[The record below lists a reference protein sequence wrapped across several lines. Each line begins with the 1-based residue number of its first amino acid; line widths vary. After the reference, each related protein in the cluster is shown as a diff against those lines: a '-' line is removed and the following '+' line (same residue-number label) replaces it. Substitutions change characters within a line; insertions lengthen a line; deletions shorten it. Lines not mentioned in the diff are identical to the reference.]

1 MRTALRL
8 AFIILCLVIAGL
20 MAAAA
25 AVGAP
30 PPSDRTGI
38 DRPRTARPAP
48 ALRADKIMVL
58 KGARKLHLLRA
69 GVIVRTYRIAL
80 GFAPKGHKQRKGDG
94 RTPEGRYR
102 ISWRNP
108 NSRFHRSLKISYPAA
123 ADRARARARGVSPG
137 GDIFIHGLPKGRA
150 ALGAVHW
157 RRDWTLG
164 CIAVTNAEI
173 EEIWV
178 AVPDGTP
185 IEIHP

>member
-1 MRTALRL
+1 MTELRL
-8 AFIILCLVIAGL
+8 PFINLCLVMAGL
-20 MAAAA
+20 AAAA
-25 AVGAP
+25 AVLAAP
-30 PPSDRTGI
+30 PPSDRPG
-38 DRPRTARPAP
+38 TARPAP
-48 ALRADKIMVL
+48 GLRADRILVL
-58 KGARKLHLLRA
+58 KGARKLQLLRA

-80 GFAPKGHKQRKGDG
+80 GFDPKGHKQREGDG

-137 GDIFIHGLPKGRA
+137 GDIFIHGLPKGWA
-150 ALGAVHW
+150 ALAAIHW

-173 EEIWV
+173 EEIWA

-185 IEIHP
+185 VEIHP